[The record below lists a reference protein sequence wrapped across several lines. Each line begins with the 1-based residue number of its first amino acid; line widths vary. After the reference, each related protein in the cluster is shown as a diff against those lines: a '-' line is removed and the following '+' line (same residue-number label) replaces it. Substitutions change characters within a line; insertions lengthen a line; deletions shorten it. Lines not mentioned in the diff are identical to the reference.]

1 MDFRPYILIFN
12 ITMTKDTL
20 KQIIREIVQ
29 EEVRIAIPQIMTEM
43 FSSKLNQLVPNK
55 PVTQKPTVQPIVQPT
70 VKKEYKKY
78 TDNELLNKALN
89 ETVGGLP
96 REGDLVSSGMNNV
109 SSVMD
114 HVDKAPPAV
123 AHALTKDY
131 SALMKAMDK
140 KRGSGGSSN
149 LVGMM

>member
-1 MDFRPYILIFN
+1 
-12 ITMTKDTL
+12 MTKDTL
-20 KQIIREIVQ
+20 KQIIREMIQ
-29 EEVRIAIPQIMTEM
+29 EEVRIAVPQIMSEI
-43 FSSKLNQLVPNK
+43 FSSKLDQT
-55 PVTQKPTVQPIVQPT
+55 VTTKQVVQKPTVQAT

-89 ETVGGLP
+89 ETVGGIP
-96 REGDLVSSGMNNV
+96 REGDKVSFEMNTV
-109 SSVMD
+109 PSVMD

-123 AHALTKDY
+123 AQALTKDY

-140 KRGSGGSSN
+140 KRGNGGSSN